1 MIEDR
6 ELRRKL
12 KDMYYLC
19 DGFLC
24 NNCNVD
30 AVIYI
35 VKKLDDIDSYGQRH
49 YALNENFLGF
59 KSGVP
64 VIKDSEL
71 DLIPRSRKEKFISTL
86 KLILIMPLK
95 ILMFISAHRY
105 LSSLYGKDMD
115 YDYLYNDKK
124 REVARNIVNKKV
136 VKILEVTLR
145 FMDKVK

>member
-59 KSGVP
+59 KRGVP

-71 DLIPRSRKEKFISTL
+71 DLISRSRKEKFISIL
-86 KLILIMPLK
+86 KWALIMPFI
-95 ILMFISAHRY
+95 ILSLLAARQSSSAY
-105 LSSLYGKDMD
+105 QAGID